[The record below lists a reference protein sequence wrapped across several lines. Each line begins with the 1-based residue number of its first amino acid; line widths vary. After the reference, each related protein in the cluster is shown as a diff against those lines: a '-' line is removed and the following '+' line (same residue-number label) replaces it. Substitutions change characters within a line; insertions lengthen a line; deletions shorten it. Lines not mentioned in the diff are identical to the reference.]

1 MKKVPIIKIMLGR
14 NHSNKLLSNY
24 LEREGEDTLNRQIV
38 SHVLNT
44 LDGTIKHNI
53 LCQFEDDNG
62 SKYDIS
68 LEKEN
73 WKKSLNKAHA
83 YFLEIEEYETCKII
97 KEILDQL

>member
-14 NHSNKLLSNY
+14 NHSNKLLNNY
-24 LEREGEDTLNRQIV
+24 LEREGEDIFNRQIV
-38 SHVLNT
+38 AHVLNT

-53 LCQFEDDNG
+53 ICQFEDDNG
-62 SKYDIS
+62 IKYDIS

-73 WKKSLNKAHA
+73 WKKSLNKAHT

-97 KEILDQL
+97 KEILEQL

>member
-14 NHSNKLLSNY
+14 NYTNNVLGNY

-53 LCQFEDDNG
+53 LCQFEDNNG
-62 SKYDIS
+62 GKYDIS

-73 WKKSLNKAHA
+73 WKKSLNKAHT
-83 YFLEIEEYETCKII
+83 YFVEIEEYETCKII
-97 KEILDQL
+97 KEILEKL